1 MRFHEEQARL
11 AAGAA
16 AAEAY
21 DEAAEPTTGQ
31 DPDEFRRLY
40 EESLKDIQEG
50 EVVKGTIIKVNP
62 DHVVVDVGYKSEGQ
76 VPIEEF
82 RGPDGQIHVKEGDTV
97 EVLLEKRENESGLVV
112 LSKDKADKLK
122 VWDEISKACEEEEVV
137 EGKIIQRVK
146 GGLAVDIGVKAFLP
160 GSQVDLRPIRNLDK
174 LIGKVYKFKVIKFN
188 KKRGNIVL
196 SRRVLL
202 EKEREEQKAK
212 TLATLQEGMIVEG
225 QVKNITEYGAFI
237 DLGGLDGLLH
247 ITDMSWGRIAHPT
260 EVLQVGDTVKVKVL
274 KFDRNTERVSLGLKQ
289 TLPDPWSQITD
300 KFHVGD
306 RVKGKVVSITDYGA
320 FVELE
325 KGVEGLIHIS
335 EMSWSK
341 KVKHPSK
348 IVSVGDIVEVQVL
361 DVDPVNKRISLG
373 LKQTEPNPWTV
384 VEQKYP
390 VGSIIEGQIRNITDF
405 GIFIGLDE
413 GIDGLVHVSDISW
426 TQKIKHPGEL
436 YKKGQIVRAVVLSID
451 KENERIALGIKQL
464 ERDPWEE
471 IPRKYRVG
479 TRVTGKVTS
488 VTDFGVFLEVEP
500 GIEGLIHVSELSR
513 EKVDDPQKVARV
525 GDTLSAEVINVDRR
539 ERKIGLS
546 VRQLQ
551 ASEERSDYK
560 DYLRSQGTAA
570 VNLGDVIGAQLPRRG
585 KGGKRGDEE

>member
-1 MRFHEEQARL
+1 MRFDEEQARL
-11 AAGAA
+11 TAVATAD
-16 AAEAY
+16 
-21 DEAAEPTTGQ
+21 DEIDATSGGE

-62 DHVVVDVGYKSEGQ
+62 DHVIIDVGYKSEGQ
-76 VPIEEF
+76 VPVEEF
-82 RGPDGQIHVKEGDTV
+82 RGADGQISVKEGDQV

-122 VWDEISKACEEEEVV
+122 VWDEISKACEEQEVV

-202 EKEREEQKAK
+202 EKERDEMKAK

-247 ITDMSWGRIAHPT
+247 ITDMSWGRIGHPT

-274 KFDRNTERVSLGLKQ
+274 KFDRTSERVSLGLKQ
-289 TLPDPWSQITD
+289 TLPDPWSQITE

-348 IVSVGDIVEVQVL
+348 IVTVGDAVEVQIL
-361 DVDPVNKRISLG
+361 DVDAANKRISLG
-373 LKQTEPNPWTV
+373 LKQTEPNPWTM

-413 GIDGLVHVSDISW
+413 GVDGLVHVSDISW
-426 TQKIKHPGEL
+426 TQKVKHPGEL
-436 YKKGQIVRAVVLSID
+436 YKKGQIVRAVVLNID
-451 KENERIALGIKQL
+451 KENERFSLGIKQL

-471 IPRKYRVG
+471 IPRKYKPG
-479 TRVTGKVTS
+479 TRVDGKVTS
-488 VTDFGVFLEVEP
+488 VTDFGIFLEIEP
-500 GIEGLIHVSELSR
+500 GIEGLIHVSEIAR
-513 EKVDDPQKVARV
+513 EKVDDPNRYAKV

-546 VRQLQ
+546 MRQLG
-551 ASEERSDYK
+551 ASAERADYQE
-560 DYLRSQGTAA
+560 YLKSQGSAA

-585 KGGKRGDEE
+585 KGKRGDDE

>member
-1 MRFHEEQARL
+1 MRFDEEQSRL
-11 AAGAA
+11 AAVATA
-16 AAEAY
+16 DDEIEATSG
-21 DEAAEPTTGQ
+21 DE

-50 EVVKGTIIKVNP
+50 EVVKGTVIKVNP
-62 DHVVVDVGYKSEGQ
+62 DHVIVDVGYKSEGQ

-82 RGPDGQIHVKEGDTV
+82 RGPDGQISVKEGDQV

-122 VWDEISKACEEEEVV
+122 VWDEISKACEEQEVV

-202 EKEREEQKAK
+202 EKERDEMKAK

-247 ITDMSWGRIAHPT
+247 ITDMSWGRIGHPT

-274 KFDRNTERVSLGLKQ
+274 KFDRASERVSLGLKQ
-289 TLPDPWSQITD
+289 TLPDPWTQITE
-300 KFHVGD
+300 KYHVGD
-306 RVKGKVVSITDYGA
+306 RVRGKVVSITDYGA

-348 IVSVGDIVEVQVL
+348 IVSVGDTVEVQIL
-361 DVDPVNKRISLG
+361 DVDAANKRISLG
-373 LKQTEPNPWTV
+373 LKQTEPNPWTM

-413 GIDGLVHVSDISW
+413 GVDGLVHVSDISW

-436 YKKGQIVRAVVLSID
+436 YKKGQIVRAVVLNID
-451 KENERIALGIKQL
+451 KENERFSLGIKQL
-464 ERDPWEE
+464 ERDPWED
-471 IPRKYRVG
+471 IPRKYRPG

-488 VTDFGVFLEVEP
+488 VTDFGIFLEIEP
-500 GIEGLIHVSELSR
+500 GIEGLIHVSEIAR
-513 EKVDDPQKVARV
+513 EKVDDPNKYAKV

-546 VRQLQ
+546 MR
-551 ASEERSDYK
+551 
-560 DYLRSQGTAA
+560 
-570 VNLGDVIGAQLPRRG
+570 
-585 KGGKRGDEE
+585 

>member
-1 MRFHEEQARL
+1 MRFDEEQSRL
-11 AAGAA
+11 AAVATA
-16 AAEAY
+16 TEEMEA
-21 DEAAEPTTGQ
+21 PTSGE

-50 EVVKGTIIKVNP
+50 EVVKGTVIKVNP
-62 DHVVVDVGYKSEGQ
+62 DHVLIDVGYKSEGQ
-76 VPIEEF
+76 VPLEEF
-82 RGPDGQIHVKEGDTV
+82 RGPDGQVTVKEGDQV

-122 VWDEISKACEEEEVV
+122 VWDEISKACEEQEVV

-202 EKEREEQKAK
+202 EKERDEMKAK

-247 ITDMSWGRIAHPT
+247 ITDMSWGRIGHPT

-274 KFDRNTERVSLGLKQ
+274 KFDRTTERVSLGLKQ
-289 TLPDPWSQITD
+289 TLPDPWSQITE
-300 KFHVGD
+300 KFKVGD
-306 RVKGKVVSITDYGA
+306 RVRGKVVSITDYGA

-348 IVSVGDIVEVQVL
+348 IVTVGDSVEVQIL
-361 DVDPVNKRISLG
+361 DIDAANKRISLG
-373 LKQTEPNPWTV
+373 LKQTEPNPWTL

-390 VGSIIEGQIRNITDF
+390 VGSIIEGQVRNITDF

-413 GIDGLVHVSDISW
+413 GVDGLVHVSDMSW
-426 TQKIKHPGEL
+426 TQKVKHPGEL
-436 YKKGQIVRAVVLSID
+436 FKKGQVVRAVVLNID
-451 KENERIALGIKQL
+451 KENERFSLGIKQL

-471 IPRKYRVG
+471 IPRKYKPG

-488 VTDFGVFLEVEP
+488 VTDFGIFLELEP
-500 GIEGLIHVSELSR
+500 GIEGLIHVSEIAR
-513 EKVDDPQKVARV
+513 EKVDDPNRHAKV
-525 GDTLSAEVINVDRR
+525 GDSLSAEVISVDRR

-546 VRQLQ
+546 MRQLSL
-551 ASEERSDYK
+551 SEERADYQ
-560 DYLRSQGTAA
+560 DYMKSQGSAA
-570 VNLGDVIGAQLPRRG
+570 INLGDVINAQLPRRG
-585 KGGKRGDEE
+585 KGRRDEE

>member
-1 MRFHEEQARL
+1 MRVDDERAPL

-16 AAEAY
+16 SL
-21 DEAAEPTTGQ
+21 DVTREPVAGE

-50 EVVKGTIIKVNP
+50 EVVKGTVIKVNP
-62 DHVVVDVGYKSEGQ
+62 DHVIVDVGYKSEGQ
-76 VPIEEF
+76 IPIEEF
-82 RGPDGQIHVKEGDTV
+82 RGPDGQITVKEGDVV
-97 EVLLEKRENESGLVV
+97 EVLLEKRENENGLVV

-174 LIGKVYKFKVIKFN
+174 LIGKTFKFKVIKFN

-202 EKEREEQKAK
+202 EKEREEQKAR

-225 QVKNITEYGAFI
+225 QVKNITDYGAFI

-247 ITDMSWGRIAHPT
+247 ITDMSWGRISHPT

-274 KFDRNTERVSLGLKQ
+274 KFDRTTERVSLGLKQ
-289 TLPDPWSQITD
+289 TLPDPWEQVAA
-300 KFHVGD
+300 KYRPGD
-306 RVKGKVVSITDYGA
+306 RVRGKVVSITDYGA

-325 KGVEGLIHIS
+325 KGVEGLVHVS

-348 IVSVGDIVEVQVL
+348 IVSVGDTVEVQVL

-373 LKQTEPNPWTV
+373 LKQTEPNPWTLI
-384 VEQKYP
+384 EQKYP
-390 VGSIIEGQIRNITDF
+390 VGSIIEGQIRNVTDF
-405 GIFIGLDE
+405 GLFVGLDD

-426 TQKIKHPGEL
+426 TQKIRHPGDL
-436 YKKGQIVRAVVLSID
+436 YKKGQVVRAVVLNID
-451 KENERIALGIKQL
+451 KENERISLGIKQL

-471 IPRKYRVG
+471 IPNRYKVG
-479 TRVTGKVTS
+479 TRVTGRVTS
-488 VTDFGVFLEVEP
+488 VTDFGVFLELEP
-500 GIEGLIHVSELSR
+500 GIEGLIHVSELAR
-513 EKVDDPQKVARV
+513 EKVDDPQKVAKV
-525 GDTLSAEVINVDRR
+525 GDTLSAEVIHVDRR

-546 VRQLQ
+546 VRQLLV
-551 ASEERSDYK
+551 SEEEGDYRE
-560 DYLRSQGTAA
+560 YLRNQETAA
-570 VNLGDVIGAQLPRRG
+570 VNLGDVVGGQLPRRG
-585 KGGKRGDEE
+585 KGKRGEDE

>member
-1 MRFHEEQARL
+1 MRFDEEQSRL
-11 AAGAA
+11 AAVATAA
-16 AAEAY
+16 NESEVGGDATAGE
-21 DEAAEPTTGQ
+21 DS
-31 DPDEFRRLY
+31 DEFRRLY

-50 EVVKGTIIKVNP
+50 EVVKGTIIRVNP
-62 DHVVVDVGYKSEGQ
+62 DHVIVDVGYKSEGQ
-76 VPIEEF
+76 VAIEEF
-82 RGPDGQIHVKEGDTV
+82 RGPDGQIRVKEGDTV

-122 VWDEISKACEEEEVV
+122 VWDEISKACEEQEVV

-202 EKEREEQKAK
+202 EKEREELKSK
-212 TLATLQEGMIVEG
+212 TLATLQEGMVIEG

-274 KFDRNTERVSLGLKQ
+274 KFDRTTERVSLGLKQ
-289 TLPDPWSQITD
+289 TLPDPWSQIVE

-348 IVSVGDIVEVQVL
+348 IVSVGDTVEVQIL
-361 DVDPVNKRISLG
+361 DVDAVNKRISLG
-373 LKQTEPNPWTV
+373 LKQTEPNPWTL

-426 TQKIKHPGEL
+426 TQKIKHPGEI
-436 YKKGQIVRAVVLSID
+436 YKKGQVVRAVVLNID

-471 IPRKYRVG
+471 IPRKYKAG
-479 TRVTGKVTS
+479 TRVTGKVMS
-488 VTDFGVFLEVEP
+488 ITDFGIFLELEP
-500 GIEGLIHVSELSR
+500 GIEGLIHISELAR
-513 EKVDDPQKVARV
+513 EKVDDPNTFAKV
-525 GDTLSAEVINVDRR
+525 GDTLSTEVINVDRR

-546 VRQLQ
+546 VRQLASSDEQ
-551 ASEERSDYK
+551 ADYK
-560 DYLRSQGTAA
+560 EYVRGQGSGG
-570 VNLGDVIGAQLPRRG
+570 VNLGDVLGAQLPQRG
-585 KGGKRGDEE
+585 KGKRGDEE

>member
-1 MRFHEEQARL
+1 MRFDEEQSRL
-11 AAGAA
+11 AGVATADD
-16 AAEAY
+16 
-21 DEAAEPTTGQ
+21 DESDATSRNGE

-50 EVVKGTIIKVNP
+50 EVVKGTIIRVNP
-62 DHVVVDVGYKSEGQ
+62 DHVIIDVGYKSEGQ

-82 RGPDGQIHVKEGDTV
+82 RGPDGQITIKEGDQV

-122 VWDEISKACEEEEVV
+122 VWDEISKACEEQEVV

-202 EKEREEQKAK
+202 EKEREELKSK
-212 TLATLQEGMIVEG
+212 TLATLTEGMIIEG

-247 ITDMSWGRIAHPT
+247 ITDMSWGRIGHPT
-260 EVLQVGDTVKVKVL
+260 EVLQVGDSVKVKVL
-274 KFDRNTERVSLGLKQ
+274 KFDRTTERVSLGLKQ
-289 TLPDPWSQITD
+289 TLPDPWTQIAE
-300 KFHVGD
+300 KYHVGE

-348 IVSVGDIVEVQVL
+348 IVTVGDAVEVQIL
-361 DVDPVNKRISLG
+361 DVDGTNKRISLG

-390 VGSIIEGQIRNITDF
+390 IGSIIEGQIRNITDF

-426 TQKIKHPGEL
+426 TQKVKHPGEL
-436 YKKGQIVRAVVLSID
+436 YKKGQVVRAVVLSID

-471 IPRKYRVG
+471 IPRKYKPA
-479 TRVTGKVTS
+479 TRVQGKVTS
-488 VTDFGVFLEVEP
+488 ITDFGIFLELEP
-500 GIEGLIHVSELSR
+500 GIEGLVHVSEVAR
-513 EKVDDPQKVARV
+513 EKVEDPNKYAKV

-546 VRQLQ
+546 MRQVG
-551 ASEERSDYK
+551 ASEERADYQ
-560 DYLRSQGTAA
+560 DYLKAQGSAA
-570 VNLGDVIGAQLPRRG
+570 VNLGDVLGAQLPRRG
-585 KGGKRGDEE
+585 KGKRGDEE

>member
-1 MRFHEEQARL
+1 MRLDEEQSRL
-11 AAGAA
+11 AAIATAA
-16 AAEAY
+16 HESEVGGDATAGE
-21 DEAAEPTTGQ
+21 

-62 DHVVVDVGYKSEGQ
+62 DHVIVDVGYKSEGQ

-82 RGPDGQIHVKEGDTV
+82 RGPDGQIHVKEGDAV

-122 VWDEISKACEEEEVV
+122 VWDEISKACEEQEVV

-202 EKEREEQKAK
+202 EKEREELKSK
-212 TLATLQEGMIVEG
+212 TLATLQEGMVIEG

-274 KFDRNTERVSLGLKQ
+274 KFDRTTERVSLGLKQ
-289 TLPDPWSQITD
+289 TLPDPWSQIAE

-348 IVSVGDIVEVQVL
+348 IVSVGDTVEVQIL
-361 DVDPVNKRISLG
+361 DVDAVNKRISLG
-373 LKQTEPNPWTV
+373 LKQTEPNPWTL

-426 TQKIKHPGEL
+426 TQKIKHPGEI
-436 YKKGQIVRAVVLSID
+436 YKKGQVVRAVVLNID

-471 IPRKYRVG
+471 IPRKYKAG
-479 TRVTGKVTS
+479 TRVTGKVMS
-488 VTDFGVFLEVEP
+488 ITDFGIFLELEP
-500 GIEGLIHVSELSR
+500 GIEGLIHISELAR
-513 EKVDDPQKVARV
+513 EKVDDPNTFAKV
-525 GDTLSAEVINVDRR
+525 GDTLSTEVINVDRR

-546 VRQLQ
+546 VRQLASSDEQ
-551 ASEERSDYK
+551 ADYK
-560 DYLRSQGTAA
+560 EYVRGQGSGG
-570 VNLGDVIGAQLPRRG
+570 VNLGDVLGAQLPHRG
-585 KGGKRGDEE
+585 KGKRGDEE